1 LVASSDDLFELGGFS
16 VGEIGVALAIFFDE
30 GDQVVLG
37 PDCGL
42 NRVANGGV
50 IFAEITDGAVIG
62 AALASESDGLEVFG
76 AGVFEAAT
84 EASMARTGLAKVT
97 WSSAAGGSRAGRT
110 PGVRDALLAP
120 TADPALPD
128 VGRSF
133 FRAGEEEE
141 LRAAWSRASIRRW
154 RQQSV
159 PHSGF
164 FLQNAFRPKS
174 SDSPPGLQD
183 FGLIE
188 VRDLSS
194 V

>member
-97 WSSAAGGSRAGRT
+97 WSSYCG
-110 PGVRDALLAP
+110 
-120 TADPALPD
+120 
-128 VGRSF
+128 
-133 FRAGEEEE
+133 
-141 LRAAWSRASIRRW
+141 

-159 PHSGF
+159 QHSGSARRF
-164 FLQNAFRPKS
+164 ARADGRSGSARCGAELLPCRRRGRAPRRMEQSIHPPLAAAERAALRILSPKRIQAEIQRFPPGIARFRP
-174 SDSPPGLQD
+174 DRG
-183 FGLIE
+183 
-188 VRDLSS
+188 
-194 V
+194 